1 MENIRVS
8 VIVPVYNVAKI
19 LKETL
24 DSLINQTLR
33 DIEIICV
40 DDCSTDGS
48 IDILKEY
55 ENNDS
60 RIHVVY
66 HSKNLG
72 TSQTRKDGVGIST
85 GRYIMFLD
93 GDDTLHPK
101 ACEKAF
107 SAINSNKVDMVQ
119 FGTKVVNCGGM
130 AEARIKSNE
139 NALKPFI
146 GKMHKHNLLFSCW
159 KDKKFGFTLWNKIYN
174 GDICR
179 SAFSMVEDGYFPKA
193 QDLYAFFI
201 IAYLSESYM
210 GIEDQLY
217 YYNFGLGVTGGDLIS
232 LKKYDILLTEKYVAD
247 ALKRFIQKKGEAESL
262 RDIVDGITNNF
273 LNECVNRW
281 KNNLSPEAKSEG
293 FQHLTEIW
301 GRENVICKLAEN
313 DWFNRSIIAEQITE
327 LDYFHHIKRSHG
339 KRLTIAAYYQSI
351 NNGGAQR
358 VVANLCNIWSAMK
371 NELGEPLY
379 NIVLVTDCKAEATDY
394 PLASSVK
401 RAYVPHYNNSTRAN
415 YRARYNA
422 WNSIIDTYDI
432 DIVVS
437 GMWVA
442 PMTLWD
448 MMTIKS
454 HEKKPAFILHMHSFC
469 CVPYRYNG
477 STALELTYLYQL
489 SDGVVTLSDC
499 DERMASSFSDHT
511 KVILNPLT
519 FAPDSISESSREKN
533 TIVWCGRISAEKRP
547 LDAIHVM
554 HHITKKIPDAKLYIV
569 GSGNETIQ
577 KNMFSLINQY
587 SLENNVEIVGFTT
600 NTEEYYAKA
609 SVFLGT
615 SEYEG
620 FSLTFCEAMAHAVPI
635 VTYNL
640 PWLTLIKDGRG
651 IISVKQKRYDLLSEE
666 IINLL
671 NNPDNA
677 ATIGFMGK
685 QQVSE
690 LAQTD
695 IATEWK
701 NFFDSIPPSKIPN
714 RSLSDEDVLLKYISV
729 YQQIGKNSA
738 RSALENENKK
748 LKAELNTLKNSTTF
762 KIGKILLYIPIQIKL
777 ALLKLKNK

>member
-1 MENIRVS
+1 MENVKVS
-8 VIVPVYNVAKI
+8 VIVPVCNVAKI

-24 DSLINQTLR
+24 NSLINQTLH

-55 ENNDS
+55 ENKDS
-60 RIHVVY
+60 RVHVIY
-66 HSKNLG
+66 HPKNLG
-72 TSQTRKDGVGIST
+72 TSQTRKDGVGISK
-85 GRYIMFLD
+85 GQYIMFLD

-130 AEARIKSNE
+130 TEARIKSNE

-146 GKMHKHNLLFSCW
+146 GKIHKSNLLFSCW

-193 QDLYAFFI
+193 QDLYAFFV

-217 YYNFGLGVTGGDLIS
+217 YYNFGLGVTGGDIIS
-232 LKKYDILLTEKYVAD
+232 LNKYDILLTEKYVAE
-247 ALKRFIQKKGEAESL
+247 ALKRFITKKGEEESL

-293 FQHLTEIW
+293 FHHLIETW
-301 GRENVICKLAEN
+301 GRKNVICKLAEN
-313 DWFNRSIIAEQITE
+313 DWFNRSNIAEQIIET
-327 LDYFHHIKRSHG
+327 DYFNYTKRPNK

-358 VVANLCNIWSAMK
+358 VVANLCNIWSSMK
-371 NELGEPLY
+371 DSLGNPLY
-379 NIVLVTDCKAEATDY
+379 NVVLITDCKAETTDY
-394 PLASSVK
+394 PLNSSVQ
-401 RAYVPHYNNSTRAN
+401 RAYVPHYNNHIRAN
-415 YRARYNA
+415 YRTRYDA
-422 WNSIIDTYDI
+422 WTNIIDTYDI

-448 MMTIKS
+448 MLTIKG

-489 SDGVVTLSDC
+489 CDGVVTLSEC
-499 DERMASSFSDHT
+499 DKRLASSFSNHT

-519 FAPDSISESSREKN
+519 FAPDSISETTREKN
-533 TIVWCGRISAEKRP
+533 TLVWCGRISAEKRP
-547 LDAIHVM
+547 LDAIHTM
-554 HHITKKIPDAKLYIV
+554 HHVTKKVPDAHLYIV

-577 KNMFSLINQY
+577 KNMISLIDQY
-587 SLENNVEIVGFTT
+587 GLENNVEMVGFTT
-600 NTEEYYAKA
+600 NTEEYYSKA
-609 SVFLGT
+609 NVFLGT

-635 VTYNL
+635 VTYDL
-640 PWLTLIKDGRG
+640 PWLTLTRDGRG
-651 IISVKQKRYDLLSEE
+651 IISVKQKRYDLLAEE
-666 IINLL
+666 IVKLFDDQNKAKELGL
-671 NNPDNA
+671 Q
-677 ATIGFMGK
+677 GK
-685 QQVSE
+685 QQLSE
-690 LAQTD
+690 LAQID

-701 NFFDSIPPSKIPN
+701 EFFDSIPTTTDMYQQ
-714 RSLSDEDVLLKYISV
+714 LSNEDILFKYMSI

-738 RSALENENKK
+738 RSALEAENKK
-748 LKAELNTLKNSTTF
+748 LKEQLNIIQSSTTF
-762 KIGKILLYIPIQIKL
+762 RVGKLILFIPIKIKL
-777 ALLKLKNK
+777 FVKNFFKN